1 MTLSLSFLFRRAT
14 TFRLHHCYMHLAA
27 SIAVLLCLQTCPWRL
42 LAQAAAAPPD
52 VLVLSNGDTLHG
64 KFINVI
70 NGKVT
75 FHSDPLGD
83 VTLEWDKIKELHTS
97 GSFAVVDKNLKVQ
110 GKKSAAALPTG
121 AVEVTNKSLTLR
133 TENAAAPPP
142 IAVGDAKFIMDKD
155 TLDKQLYHHPGFFTG
170 WNGAA
175 TAGAS
180 IVAATQNQ
188 YTFSGGVGLIRI
200 VPTASWLSPRNRTS
214 IDFTGSYGKITQPSY
229 TISGTGTTP
238 STFVPEVVTKS
249 ALYHAD
255 AERDE
260 FFSPRFFALGQ
271 VAFDH
276 NYAQDLDLQQ
286 IYGGGFGFTVLKTP
300 VQEADLKATIQ
311 YEKQQF
317 ISSSSS
323 SLNLVGST
331 VSLSYVLHRKFVT
344 FTQDLAYIPAFND
357 PHAYSVNET
366 NTLAFPAYKN
376 LSFSLG
382 TLDSYLNN
390 TPLAEPPTKHNSFQF
405 TMGLTYAIKSKY

>member
-1 MTLSLSFLFRRAT
+1 MTLFSSFLFRRAAISPLPH
-14 TFRLHHCYMHLAA
+14 RYLHLAA
-27 SIAVLLCLQTCPWRL
+27 ASAALLCLQTCPWRL
-42 LAQAAAAPPD
+42 AAQAAGAPPD
-52 VLVLSNGDTLHG
+52 ILVLSNGDTLHG
-64 KFINVI
+64 KFVNVI

-83 VTLEWDKIKELHTS
+83 VTLDWDKIKELHTS
-97 GSFAVVDKNLKVQ
+97 GSFAVVDKNVKIH
-110 GKKSAAALPTG
+110 GKKSAASLPTG
-121 AVEVTNKSLTLR
+121 AVEVTNKSLSLR
-133 TENAAAPPP
+133 TENAASSAPIPV
-142 IAVGDAKFIMDKD
+142 ADAEFIMDKA

-175 TAGAS
+175 TAGTA

-188 YTFSGGVGLIRI
+188 YTFSGGVGLVRV

-214 IDFTGSYGKITQPSY
+214 IAFLGSYGKITEPAY
-229 TISGTGTTP
+229 TIVSTG
-238 STFVPEVVTKS
+238 TFVPSVVTKS

-260 FFSPRFFALGQ
+260 FLSPRFFALGQ

-276 NYAQDLDLQQ
+276 NYAQNLDLQQ

-300 VQEADLKATIQ
+300 DQEADLKATIQ

-317 ISSSSS
+317 ISSSSAN
-323 SLNLVGST
+323 LNLIGST
-331 VSLSYVLHRKFVT
+331 ISLSYVLHRKFVT
-344 FTQDLAYIPAFND
+344 YTQGLAYIPAFNT
-357 PHAYSVNET
+357 PRAYSANET

-382 TLDSYLNN
+382 TLDSYLND
-390 TPLAEPPTKHNSFQF
+390 TPVSEPPTKHNSFQF